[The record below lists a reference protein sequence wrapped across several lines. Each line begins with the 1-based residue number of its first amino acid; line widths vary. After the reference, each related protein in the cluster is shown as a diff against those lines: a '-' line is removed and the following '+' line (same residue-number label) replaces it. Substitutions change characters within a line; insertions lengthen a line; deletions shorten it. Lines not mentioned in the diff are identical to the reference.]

1 MTRDLGWDVQR
12 QEAWDKDPLSIAGAV
27 PGRVVR
33 VERTT
38 AHIRIAGDTVTIH
51 AADLVVGD
59 WVATDGSTWARRLPR
74 RTQLTRQSS
83 DRTSN
88 EQALAAN
95 VDAVIIV
102 EPSSPTPSLRRIE
115 RMLTLAWASGARPVV
130 VLTKKDLA
138 ERDVTD
144 DAAAVAFGVEVL
156 SVSSATGEG
165 LDALAGLLDPDQTF
179 VLIGP
184 SGAGKSSLVNALA
197 GADILSTGEV
207 RPDGR
212 GRHTTTR
219 RELIAIDGLGCLID
233 TPGIRAVGMT
243 ASEEG
248 VGATFEDILSFA
260 HQCRFNDCAHEFEP
274 GCAVMDAVEDGSLD
288 PERFSSYKR
297 IEREISH
304 QRRRKEAHSR
314 SDERLDTKGRRTA
327 VRVVMTAKGRR
338 TGR

>member
-1 MTRDLGWDVQR
+1 MTTDLGWDVQR
-12 QEAWDKDPLSIAGAV
+12 QDAWDRDPLSITGAV

-38 AHIRIAGDTVTIH
+38 AHIRITGATVAIPAT
-51 AADLVVGD
+51 DVVVGD
-59 WVATDGSTWARRLPR
+59 WVATDGSTWAALLPR

-102 EPSSPTPSLRRIE
+102 EPSFPTPSLRRIE
-115 RMLTLAWASGARPVV
+115 RMLTLAWAGGARPIV

-138 ERDVTD
+138 ERDHTEET
-144 DAAAVAFGVEVL
+144 AAVAFGVEVL

-165 LDALAGLLDPDQTF
+165 LDALAGLLGPGQTF

-197 GADILSTGEV
+197 GNEVLSTGDT

-219 RELIAIDGLGCLID
+219 RELITIEGLGCLID

-243 ASEEG
+243 ANEEG
-248 VGATFEDILSFA
+248 VGATFEDILNLA
-260 HQCRFNDCAHEFEP
+260 QHCQFNDCAHEFEP
-274 GCAVMDAVEDGSLD
+274 GCAVSEAAARGELD
-288 PERFSSYKR
+288 PERLRSYKR
-297 IEREISH
+297 IEREISQ
-304 QRRRKEAHSR
+304 QRRRREAHSR

-327 VRVVMTAKGRR
+327 IRVVMTAKGRR
-338 TGR
+338 IER